1 IGVIFSLIGCSNQNE
16 PADTSAKTEGVV
28 DEASDTSAKTK
39 SAVDK
44 IKERGYITIGTSPDC
59 PPSEFIIIEDGKEKI
74 VGSDIAIAE
83 EIAKDLG
90 VELRINTMAF
100 DGLLLE
106 LDLGNIDLVL
116 ASLVPTEERAKAVDF
131 SDIYSTG
138 EQAIMIKE
146 ENINLFKTLDDFS
159 GKKIGVQ
166 LTSIQEAIAYEQLPN
181 ASITSLNNISNI
193 IMDLNSGNID
203 GCIVPKDIAEL
214 YIKQYPTLA
223 IANVEIQYDEK
234 GSAVAI
240 KKGNS
245 DLVEQVN
252 KTIARL
258 KEAGLIEQF
267 KKDAYE
273 LLSKQ

>member
-1 IGVIFSLIGCSNQNE
+1 MKKFLSLIFIIGVIFSLIGCSNQDE
-16 PADTSAKTEGVV
+16 MTYTSAKTESVV
-28 DEASDTSAKTK
+28 DE
-39 SAVDK
+39 
-44 IKERGYITIGTSPDC
+44 IKARGYITIGTSPDC
-59 PPSEFIIIEDGKEKI
+59 PPSEFIIVEDGEEKI

-90 VELRINTMAF
+90 VELKINTMAF
-100 DGLLLE
+100 EGLLLE
-106 LDLGNIDLVL
+106 LDLGNVDLVL

-138 EQAIMIKE
+138 EQAIMIKKE
-146 ENINLFKTLDDFS
+146 DINLLETLDDFS

-166 LTSIQEAIAYEQLPN
+166 LTSIQETIAYEQLPN
-181 ASITSLNNISNI
+181 ASVTSLNNISSI
-193 IMDLNSGNID
+193 IMDLINGNID

-223 IANVEIQYDEK
+223 ISNAEVQYNQK

-240 KKGNS
+240 KKGNA
-245 DLVEQVN
+245 DLVDEVN
-252 KTIARL
+252 KTITRL
-258 KEAGLIEQF
+258 KEDGLIEQF
-267 KKDAYE
+267 KKEAYE